1 MTARIGLVGLGR
13 MGRAIATRLTE
24 DGVDLHVWNRTPGKA
39 ADLAAREV
47 ATPAALAQAT
57 DIILVIVRDEA
68 ALEAVYRGPN
78 GLCTVDLTGKTIVE
92 MSTTAVQTVRD
103 VLASAR
109 EAGAAVVDAPVSG
122 SVQPARRGELLVMAG
137 GEKSAIEQASAVL
150 AKIARRVVHVGPLGA
165 GITMKLVV
173 NLPLA
178 TYWQTLGEA
187 LGIGLRNGLT
197 LAGMLAMITDS
208 KAAIGA
214 LPGKI
219 DRILDAGLPPE
230 FDLAG
235 MAKDLTAM
243 CRTARALDHAVPA
256 CDAAR
261 SSAVAAV
268 DAGWGGRDLAQL
280 TRFAAEGA
288 AQSESL
294 P

>member
-1 MTARIGLVGLGR
+1 MTGRVGLVGLGR
-13 MGRAIATRLTE
+13 MGRAIAARLAE
-24 DGVDLHVWNRTPGKA
+24 EGVELHVWNRTPGKA
-39 ADLAAREV
+39 EGLAVRE
-47 ATPAALAQAT
+47 AGTPAALAQST

-68 ALEAVYRGPN
+68 ALEAIYKGPN
-78 GLCTVDLTGKTIVE
+78 GLCSVDLTGKTIVE
-92 MSTTAVQTVRD
+92 MSTAAIQAIRD
-103 VLASAR
+103 VLASAS

-137 GEKSAIEQASAVL
+137 GEEAAVERASVVL
-150 AKIARRVVHVGPLGA
+150 TRIARRIVHVGPLGT

-197 LAGMLAMITDS
+197 LDGMLATIADS

-214 LPGKI
+214 LAGKI
-219 DRILDAGLPPE
+219 DRILDADLPPE

-243 CRTARALDHAVPA
+243 CCTARALDHPVPA

-268 DAGWGGRDLAQL
+268 DAGWGERDLAQL
-280 TRFAAEGA
+280 TRFAADRA
-288 AQSESL
+288 APSE
-294 P
+294 

>member
-1 MTARIGLVGLGR
+1 MTARVGLVGLGR
-13 MGRAIATRLTE
+13 MGRAIAARLAE
-24 DGVDLHVWNRTPGKA
+24 EGVDLHVWNRTPGKA
-39 ADLAAREV
+39 EGLAVRE
-47 ATPAALAQAT
+47 AGTPAALAQAT

-68 ALEAVYRGPN
+68 ALEAIYKGPH
-78 GLCTVDLTGKTIVE
+78 GLCSVDLSGKTIVE
-92 MSTTAVQTVRD
+92 MSTAAIQAIRD
-103 VLASAR
+103 VLASAN
-109 EAGAAVVDAPVSG
+109 EAGAQVVDAPVSG

-137 GEKSAIEQASAVL
+137 GEEAAVERASVVL
-150 AKIARRVVHVGPLGA
+150 TRIARRIVHVGPLGT

-197 LAGMLAMITDS
+197 LDGMLAMIADS

-214 LPGKI
+214 LAGKI
-219 DRILDAGLPPE
+219 DRILDADLPPE

-243 CRTARALDHAVPA
+243 CCTARALDHPVPA

-268 DAGWGGRDLAQL
+268 DAGWGERDLAQL
-280 TRFAAEGA
+280 TRFAADRA
-288 AQSESL
+288 APSE
-294 P
+294 

>member
-1 MTARIGLVGLGR
+1 MTARVGLVGLGR
-13 MGRAIATRLTE
+13 MGRAIAARLAE
-24 DGVDLHVWNRTPGKA
+24 EGVDLHVWNRTPGKA
-39 ADLAAREV
+39 EGLAVRETE
-47 ATPAALAQAT
+47 TPAALAQAT
-57 DIILVIVRDEA
+57 DIILVIVRDET
-68 ALEAVYRGPN
+68 ALEAIYKGPH
-78 GLCTVDLTGKTIVE
+78 GLCSVDLTGKTIVE
-92 MSTTAVQTVRD
+92 MSTAAIQAIRD
-103 VLASAR
+103 VLASAS
-109 EAGAAVVDAPVSG
+109 EAGAEVVDAPVSG

-137 GEKSAIEQASAVL
+137 GEEAAVERATVVL
-150 AKIARRVVHVGPLGA
+150 TRIARRVVHVGPLGT

-197 LAGMLAMITDS
+197 LDGMLAMIADS

-214 LPGKI
+214 LAGKI
-219 DRILDAGLPPE
+219 DRILDADLPPE

-243 CRTARALDHAVPA
+243 CCTARALDHPVPA

-268 DAGWGGRDLAQL
+268 DAGWGERDLAQL
-280 TRFAAEGA
+280 TRFAADGA
-288 AQSESL
+288 AQSE
-294 P
+294 